1 MKLKNTSEICFS
13 ENLNYLFIFISFFI
27 EQVILW
33 YVQCHASPIPPS
45 SLLPSS
51 VGCPSLQPHHP
62 HYNHNHEHHLNVSTN
77 TSTDA
82 HPNTYMW
89 PPTKHKHQGDVSTPT
104 KSTSM
109 KQATTCVLA
118 IPANNQMCQALGGV
132 ENWVSGRGHPVWTW
146 ITNFWLA
153 EGYWRG
159 EVYLAST

>member
-27 EQVILW
+27 EQFILW
-33 YVQCHASPIPPS
+33 YVQCHASPIPLS
-45 SLLPSS
+45 SLPPSS

-77 TSTDA
+77 IRE
-82 HPNTYMW
+82 MW
-89 PPTKHKHQGDVSTPT
+89 VPPT

-109 KQATTCVLA
+109 KRATTCVLA
-118 IPANNQMCQALGGV
+118 IPANNQMCQALGEV

-159 EVYLAST
+159 EVYLAPA